1 MTFSTQP
8 TPNPNSLKIVRTDG
22 GPMLTGTPMLTA
34 ATLAEAAQH
43 PLTMALFALD
53 GVAGVFALPAF
64 LTITRTPGTPWEAL
78 VTQVEAELRQFL
90 AEA

>member
-34 ATLAEAAQH
+34 ANLAEAANH
-43 PLTMALFALD
+43 PFTMALFALD
-53 GVAGVFALPAF
+53 GVAGVFALPGF
-64 LTITRTPGTPWEAL
+64 LTVTRTPGANWNALIPQIEAVLREFL
-78 VTQVEAELRQFL
+78 VGA
-90 AEA
+90 